1 MWHMNNTDLFK
12 VQQISLKHNLIAVP
26 VLVTENQKE
35 MRLCLP
41 FRNSWYKEKLY
52 IYTDY
57 TITMW

>member
-1 MWHMNNTDLFK
+1 MNNTDLFK
-12 VQQISLKHNLIAVP
+12 VRQISLKHNLIAVP

-35 MRLCLP
+35 MSLP

-52 IYTDY
+52 IYIDY